1 MSKKERVKTNIDIL
15 KALLLTLLSA
25 IFAVF
30 AYCVINYKNID
41 IIQGIS
47 IALGIIF
54 LALALFFIVK
64 KMLKNLDFLEE
75 FQ

>member
-15 KALLLTLLSA
+15 KALLLALLSA
-25 IFAVF
+25 IFAIF